1 MKYIKY
7 EVYENTSVRQFLR
20 TKNYSKKSIEEILK
34 TGYLLNGKKKRKSLN
49 LKKRDELKII
59 IEDEK
64 IDYDPIKGNLSII
77 FEDEHSLV
85 VSKGSNITVNSKNQ
99 TSLSNYIAYYF
110 KESNQDTK
118 IRLVNRLDMN
128 TSGLMLIAKNKFAH
142 AFYQKQLE
150 ENTMKKKYIAVVD
163 GKVDIDLLYE
173 NRFSYNEERKNYEPS
188 NTGKISRTYFKSKSI
203 NEDFSI
209 IECEI
214 FTGRTHQIRASLSDL
229 GYPIWGDSLYG
240 SNKKFDRFLL
250 HSYKLE
256 FTNFHKEENIK
267 LEDCPNFVGFIE
279 GQWKQY
285 YLHKSFAY
293 YIIKLS

>member
-20 TKNYSKKSIEEILK
+20 AKNYSKKSIEDILK

-64 IDYDPIKGNLSII
+64 IDYDPIKGTLSIVY
-77 FEDEHSLV
+77 EDEHSLV
-85 VSKGSNITVNSKNQ
+85 VSKDSNITVNSKNQ

-110 KESNQDTK
+110 KESNQETK

-150 ENTMKKKYIAVVD
+150 ENTMKKKYIAVVE
-163 GKVDIDLLYE
+163 GKADIDLLYE

-203 NEDFSI
+203 SEDFSI

-240 SNKKFDRFLL
+240 SNKKLDRFLL

-256 FTNFHKEENIK
+256 FTSFYEEENIK
-267 LEDCPNFVGFIE
+267 LEDCPNFIGFIE
-279 GQWKQY
+279 GQ
-285 YLHKSFAY
+285 
-293 YIIKLS
+293 

>member
-20 TKNYSKKSIEEILK
+20 AKNYSKKSIENILK

-85 VSKGSNITVNSKNQ
+85 VSKDSNLAVNSKNQ

-110 KESNQDTK
+110 KESNQESK

-150 ENTMKKKYIAVVD
+150 ENIMKKKYIAVVE

-188 NTGKISRTYFKSKSI
+188 NTGKISRTYFKSKNIS
-203 NEDFSI
+203 EDFSI

-229 GYPIWGDSLYG
+229 GHPIWGDSLYG
-240 SNKKFDRFLL
+240 SNKKLDRFLL

-256 FTNFHKEENIK
+256 FTSFYEEENIK

-279 GQWKQY
+279 GQ
-285 YLHKSFAY
+285 
-293 YIIKLS
+293 

>member
-7 EVYENTSVRQFLR
+7 EVHENTSVRQFLKA
-20 TKNYSKKSIEEILK
+20 KNFSKRSIEDILK
-34 TGYLLNGKKKRKSLN
+34 TGYILNGKKQRKSLN
-49 LKKRDELKII
+49 LKKSDELKII

-85 VSKGSNITVNSKNQ
+85 VSKDSNITVNSKNQ

-128 TSGLMLIAKNKFAH
+128 TSGLMLIAKNKFVH

-240 SNKKFDRFLL
+240 SNKKLDRFLL

-256 FTNFHKEENIK
+256 FTNFYKEENIK
-267 LEDCPNFVGFIE
+267 LKDYPKFIGF
-279 GQWKQY
+279 
-285 YLHKSFAY
+285 L
-293 YIIKLS
+293 

>member
-20 TKNYSKKSIEEILK
+20 AKNYSKKSIEDILK

-64 IDYDPIKGNLSII
+64 IDYDPIKGTLSIVY
-77 FEDEHSLV
+77 EDEHSLV
-85 VSKGSNITVNSKNQ
+85 VSKDSNITVNSKNQ

-110 KESNQDTK
+110 KESNQETK

-150 ENTMKKKYIAVVD
+150 ENTMKKKYIAVVE

-173 NRFSYNEERKNYEPS
+173 NRFSYDEENKNYEPS

-240 SNKKFDRFLL
+240 SNKKLDRFLL

-256 FTNFHKEENIK
+256 FTSFYEEENIK
-267 LEDCPNFVGFIE
+267 LEDCPNFIGFIE
-279 GQWKQY
+279 GQ
-285 YLHKSFAY
+285 
-293 YIIKLS
+293 

>member
-7 EVYENTSVRQFLR
+7 EVHENTSVRQFLKA
-20 TKNYSKKSIEEILK
+20 KNFSKRSIEDILK
-34 TGYLLNGKKKRKSLN
+34 TGYVLNGKKQRKSLN

-64 IDYDPIKGNLSII
+64 IDYDPIKGTLSIVY
-77 FEDEHSLV
+77 EDEHSLV
-85 VSKGSNITVNSKNQ
+85 VSKDSNITVNSKNQ

-110 KESNQDTK
+110 KESNQESK

-150 ENTMKKKYIAVVD
+150 ENTMKKKYIAVVE
-163 GKVDIDLLYE
+163 GKADIDLLYE

-203 NEDFSI
+203 SEDFSI

-229 GYPIWGDSLYG
+229 GYPVWGDSLYG
-240 SNKKFDRFLL
+240 SNKKLDRFLL

-256 FTNFHKEENIK
+256 FTSFYEEENIK
-267 LEDCPNFVGFIE
+267 LEDCPNFIGFIE
-279 GQWKQY
+279 GQ
-285 YLHKSFAY
+285 
-293 YIIKLS
+293 

>member
-20 TKNYSKKSIEEILK
+20 TKSYSKKSIEDILK
-34 TGYLLNGKKKRKSLN
+34 TGYILNGKKKRKSLN
-49 LKKRDELKII
+49 LKTGDRLNIV

-64 IDYDPIKGNLSII
+64 IDYDPIEGNLNIVY
-77 FEDEHSLV
+77 EDEHSLV
-85 VSKGSNITVNSKNQ
+85 VSKDSDITVNSKNQ
-99 TSLSNYIAYYF
+99 TSLCNYIAYYF
-110 KESNQDTK
+110 KKSSQDTK
-118 IRLVNRLDMN
+118 IRLVNRLDMD

-150 ENTMKKKYIAVVD
+150 ENIMKKKYIAVVD
-163 GKVDIDLLYE
+163 GRVDIDFLYE
-173 NRFSYNEERKNYEPS
+173 NKFSYNEKNKNYEPS
-188 NTGKISRTYFKSKSI
+188 KGGKICRTYFKSKSI

-214 FTGRTHQIRASLSDL
+214 FSGRTHQIRASLSDL

-240 SNKKFDRFLL
+240 SKKKLDRFLL

-256 FTNFHKEENIK
+256 FVNFYKEENIK
-267 LEDCPNFVGFIE
+267 LKDCPNFVGFIE
-279 GQWKQY
+279 RG
-285 YLHKSFAY
+285 
-293 YIIKLS
+293 